1 MLTVLA
7 MFGAPLHFEV
17 MQACSIAVTAART
30 ASAPVMDPQLDLAEW
45 ALGLNNRSDGT
56 LRVVS

>member
-17 MQACSIAVTAART
+17 MQTSSIAVTAART
-30 ASAPVMDPQLDLAEW
+30 TGAVVMDSQLDLAQW
-45 ALGLNNRSDGT
+45 ALSLDN
-56 LRVVS
+56 